1 MFVFTK
7 QLLKIVH
14 HIIHALVDWVRFMC
28 EHPAYALF
36 DCFLDVHL
44 YAEPADVLHLKSSHA
59 PLFRQ
64 MTGTSTS
71 P

>member
-14 HIIHALVDWVRFMC
+14 HIIHALVDRVRFVC

-44 YAEPADVLHLKSSHA
+44 YDVPADFLL
-59 PLFRQ
+59 
-64 MTGTSTS
+64 
-71 P
+71 

>member
-1 MFVFTK
+1 MFVFTE

-14 HIIHALVDWVRFMC
+14 HIIHALVYRVWFVC

-44 YAEPADVLHLKSSHA
+44 YKVPADFL
-59 PLFRQ
+59 R
-64 MTGTSTS
+64 
-71 P
+71 

>member
-7 QLLKIVH
+7 QLFKIVH
-14 HIIHALVDWVRFMC
+14 HIIHALVDRVRFVC
-28 EHPAYALF
+28 EHPVYAPF
-36 DCFLDVHL
+36 DCILDVHF
-44 YAEPADVLHLKSSHA
+44 YEEPANLLLLISFHA

-64 MTGTSTS
+64 MTGTSAS